1 MSRIKKHPPVK
12 LVIGLIYK
20 DEDTLSRALS
30 VLSRVF
36 GSIDYE
42 SSEFAFN
49 HTDYYKDE
57 FGTDLK
63 RRFIGFKKLI
73 SPQQLARIKIST
85 NKIESKLSAGG
96 KRRINI
102 DPGYLE
108 LPKFVL
114 ATTKDFRHRIYLMD
128 GIFAE
133 VTLYY
138 QDKSFKFW
146 EWTYPD
152 YRNPEYIEIFNHLRE
167 IYKKQITPNP

>member
-20 DEDTLSRALS
+20 DDDTFSRALS
-30 VLSRVF
+30 VLTRAF
-36 GSIDYE
+36 GVIDYE
-42 SSEFAFN
+42 SSVLSFG
-49 HTDYYKDE
+49 HTDYYQDE
-57 FGTDLK
+57 FGADLK
-63 RRFIGFKKLI
+63 RRFISFKKLI
-73 SPQQLARIKIST
+73 FPQQLARIKIST
-85 NKIESKLSAGG
+85 NKIESKLSARG
-96 KRRINI
+96 KRSINI

-114 ATTKDFRHRIYLMD
+114 ATTKDFRHRVYLMD

-133 VTLYY
+133 ITLYY

-152 YRNPEYIEIFNHLRE
+152 YRSQEYIGIFNHLRE
-167 IYKKQITPNP
+167 IYKKQIISNL